1 MAQIIKP
8 RKVGVSALKKS
19 ILNTALTT
27 HYECWFNPPGPVRSL
42 ITGVEKDEN
51 YTLSC
56 LEAALPGTSL
66 ATVELQNDHSGITER
81 HVHRRQYDTTAS
93 FTFYVDRYYRQI
105 KLFENWIGY
114 IVNEQNSEDLNYFY
128 RVNFPKEYQTSIW
141 ITKFERDLNKSRKN
155 FVEVDDTRTLTY
167 LFLNAYPIS
176 IDAMPVSYEGAQT
189 LKCTVNFNF
198 SRYITEA
205 TKPTSISNKYET
217 TTPNFVNT
225 QFFEDVDSS
234 QWRSGPQFG
243 LTGATNEGAEEVEA
257 YIQNTGGGINFGD
270 IAN

>member
-8 RKVGVSALKKS
+8 RKVGVSSLKKS

-56 LEAALPGTSL
+56 LEASLPGTSL

-81 HVHRRQYDTTAS
+81 HVNRRQYDTTAS

-105 KLFENWIGY
+105 KLFETWIGY
-114 IVNEQNSEDLNYFY
+114 IVNEQNRQDESYFY
-128 RVNFPKEYQTSIW
+128 RVNYPTQYQTSIW
-141 ITKFERDLNKSRKN
+141 ITKFERDFNNARKPGN
-155 FVEVDDTRTLTY
+155 NYDEQQLTY

-176 IDAMPVSYEGAQT
+176 IDSMPVSYEGAQT

-198 SRYITEA
+198 SRYITGA
-205 TKPTSISNKYET
+205 TAPAPLTYPVTGESDSSKWKGDSLVVNQFENADLFEKDYDIEDGEFRET
-217 TTPNFVNT
+217 TI
-225 QFFEDVDSS
+225 
-234 QWRSGPQFG
+234 G
-243 LTGATNEGAEEVEA
+243 
-257 YIQNTGGGINFGD
+257 
-270 IAN
+270 